1 MWWISKKQKAVAL
14 ICVGSLFKLS
24 GIIKQDKF
32 TRILILQSPTVTPR
46 CRVSGTIWNCI
57 IHTLP
62 LRPTITKH
70 LIFPAFRHFLFIW
83 KRKRLQK
90 KSKLSVRPETPA
102 APRQVAAPY
111 KLCASKIVR
120 FRGRM
125 ISAPTVHLYYFEQ
138 SKTIHRSW
146 FTPNYLPLRKG
157 VEVKFILR

>member
-32 TRILILQSPTVTPR
+32 TRILILQYPTVTHR

-90 KSKLSVRPETPA
+90 KSNLRA
-102 APRQVAAPY
+102 APRDPANATPQYLACESPLVARHIRTQTRRS
-111 KLCASKIVR
+111 LNECALVR
-120 FRGRM
+120 LASQAVPSPVSIGLSNTAVR
-125 ISAPTVHLYYFEQ
+125 LW
-138 SKTIHRSW
+138 KTW
-146 FTPNYLPLRKG
+146 L
-157 VEVKFILR
+157 